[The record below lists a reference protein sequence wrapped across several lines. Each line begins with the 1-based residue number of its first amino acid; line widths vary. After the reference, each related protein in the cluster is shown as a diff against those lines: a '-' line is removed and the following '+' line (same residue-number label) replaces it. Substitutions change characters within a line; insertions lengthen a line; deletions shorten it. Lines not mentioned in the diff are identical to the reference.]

1 MGIETAFN
9 IVSAVLVS
17 IGGGAA
23 VILALS
29 SFLGKLWAE
38 RILSEEKAKYEKE
51 LERYRDELAQLSF
64 ENQYRFQRLHERRV
78 EVIAETYSLLRK
90 AFNALDPLA
99 FGKEESKENNA
110 ELARAAVKEL
120 YTYFPKNRIYISY
133 EIARKI
139 TKFQGDIEN
148 TIAEFELH
156 EYAYD
161 YSSKY
166 DRVHGQLSSALTELE
181 FEFRRLLGESVP
193 QREK

>member
-9 IVSAVLVS
+9 IVSAALVS

-23 VILALS
+23 VILGLS

-110 ELARAAVKEL
+110 ELARAAVTEL

-156 EYAYD
+156 EYACD

>member
-1 MGIETAFN
+1 
-9 IVSAVLVS
+9 
-17 IGGGAA
+17 
-23 VILALS
+23 
-29 SFLGKLWAE
+29 
-38 RILSEEKAKYEKE
+38 
-51 LERYRDELAQLSF
+51 
-64 ENQYRFQRLHERRV
+64 
-78 EVIAETYSLLRK
+78 
-90 AFNALDPLA
+90 
-99 FGKEESKENNA
+99 
-110 ELARAAVKEL
+110 ARAAVKEL

-156 EYAYD
+156 EYACD

>member
-9 IVSAVLVS
+9 IVSAALVS

-23 VILALS
+23 VILGLS

-110 ELARAAVKEL
+110 ELARAAV
-120 YTYFPKNRIYISY
+120 
-133 EIARKI
+133 
-139 TKFQGDIEN
+139 
-148 TIAEFELH
+148 
-156 EYAYD
+156 
-161 YSSKY
+161 
-166 DRVHGQLSSALTELE
+166 
-181 FEFRRLLGESVP
+181 
-193 QREK
+193 